1 MSLALVLVLSGVAVL
16 LLLPAVLLAL
26 FLRLIS
32 APVRGAARAHSPRSR
47 LLDPQPFLTAVPGSS
62 SGGRKVS

>member
-1 MSLALVLVLSGVAVL
+1 MAMVLGLSGVAVL

-26 FLRLIS
+26 FLRLIA
-32 APVRGAARAHSPRSR
+32 APVRGPARVHSTRRAR
-47 LLDPQPFLTAVPGSS
+47 LLDAQPFLTAVPGSS